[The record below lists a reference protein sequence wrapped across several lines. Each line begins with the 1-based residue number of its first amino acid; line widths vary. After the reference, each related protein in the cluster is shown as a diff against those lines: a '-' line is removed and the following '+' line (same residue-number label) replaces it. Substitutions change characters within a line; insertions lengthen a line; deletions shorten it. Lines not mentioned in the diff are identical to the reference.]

1 MCRGGLDGFKRV
13 LVCVCVSCLLVY
25 IGCVALPAPAGTLVT
40 GRWLWEPCRQS
51 RSQQALSNDGSETT
65 ECLGLSA
72 WFCSAE
78 RISFIELSY
87 NTCVLL

>member
-1 MCRGGLDGFKRV
+1 M
-13 LVCVCVSCLLVY
+13 
-25 IGCVALPAPAGTLVT
+25 T

-65 ECLGLSA
+65 ECLGLSTQ
-72 WFCSAE
+72 FCSAE